1 MSEPQFIPSGK
12 PHSVEVAEGSHVAKS
27 KSANVGTEV
36 RQNVRDK
43 FAQGQEIEVDAH
55 QIVLTSSAA
64 GADNMVKVPRG
75 DAIERASQSI
85 AASASS
91 ERASKAIK
99 PSTAS
104 GSNRTAK
111 AGQEQT
117 APRERPVYETEMQE
131 MNFPARVIH
140 LKVENDAVRA
150 QLEDLQSLMGAQ
162 ANDSDNSK

>member
-1 MSEPQFIPSGK
+1 MSDPQFIPSGK

-55 QIVLTSSAA
+55 HIVLTTSAA
-64 GADNMVKVPRG
+64 GADNMAKVPRG
-75 DAIERASQSI
+75 DSIERASQTI
-85 AASASS
+85 AASSTS

-99 PSTAS
+99 PSASTNASRTETA
-104 GSNRTAK
+104 GNGKNA
-111 AGQEQT
+111 A
-117 APRERPVYETEMQE
+117 RERLVYDTEMQE

-150 QLEDLQSLMGAQ
+150 QLEDLQSLMG
-162 ANDSDNSK
+162 DNTLPSEISK